1 MIVAFISTDI
11 IIVNRSDRMDDVK
24 KILSIIWNSLEKM
37 KKLGLP
43 KLLKAIW
50 VQLYDEEKI
59 NTFQDIINSIDNS
72 SEKWN
77 EKGIKLYPILLEAVE
92 KKELKKA
99 KGNILECE
107 SYLEQ
112 VKSVFEQ
119 VQGINLSESV
129 STLLTHIDNFNNTL
143 NGKDTFNMDNIKEEL
158 KKDFETAYSTIK
170 RKKENKLRQDYN
182 LEKFQAPNNS
192 NETFD
197 DFIKRHTQ
205 IYFKFSE
212 DDVKDKLSF
221 YKSSE
226 AFDKI
231 YDEMIKK
238 RDFKADPNI
247 FKQIYDTL
255 IEKVRCEK
263 EMAIEREKLRKQK
276 LEDEE
281 RRKREEELLR
291 KEREKQ
297 QAYQDYE
304 RVKIEINKYFSQ
316 LKFYDDIDSFSSY
329 KYNING
335 DYDYKIK
342 DDYNKKL
349 KDYYYE

>member
-1 MIVAFISTDI
+1 MVEYFISNSTLSFTKGLWMLKQRERKNIRQNIFKEIIDVEGFQVDEVSTWKYIMIVAFISTDI

-119 VQGINLSESV
+119 V
-129 STLLTHIDNFNNTL
+129 
-143 NGKDTFNMDNIKEEL
+143 
-158 KKDFETAYSTIK
+158 
-170 RKKENKLRQDYN
+170 
-182 LEKFQAPNNS
+182 
-192 NETFD
+192 
-197 DFIKRHTQ
+197 
-205 IYFKFSE
+205 
-212 DDVKDKLSF
+212 
-221 YKSSE
+221 
-226 AFDKI
+226 
-231 YDEMIKK
+231 
-238 RDFKADPNI
+238 
-247 FKQIYDTL
+247 
-255 IEKVRCEK
+255 
-263 EMAIEREKLRKQK
+263 
-276 LEDEE
+276 
-281 RRKREEELLR
+281 
-291 KEREKQ
+291 
-297 QAYQDYE
+297 
-304 RVKIEINKYFSQ
+304 
-316 LKFYDDIDSFSSY
+316 
-329 KYNING
+329 
-335 DYDYKIK
+335 
-342 DDYNKKL
+342 
-349 KDYYYE
+349 

>member
-1 MIVAFISTDI
+1 
-11 IIVNRSDRMDDVK
+11 
-24 KILSIIWNSLEKM
+24 M

-143 NGKDTFNMDNIKEEL
+143 NGKDTFNMDNIKE
-158 KKDFETAYSTIK
+158 
-170 RKKENKLRQDYN
+170 
-182 LEKFQAPNNS
+182 
-192 NETFD
+192 
-197 DFIKRHTQ
+197 
-205 IYFKFSE
+205 
-212 DDVKDKLSF
+212 
-221 YKSSE
+221 
-226 AFDKI
+226 
-231 YDEMIKK
+231 
-238 RDFKADPNI
+238 
-247 FKQIYDTL
+247 
-255 IEKVRCEK
+255 
-263 EMAIEREKLRKQK
+263 
-276 LEDEE
+276 
-281 RRKREEELLR
+281 
-291 KEREKQ
+291 
-297 QAYQDYE
+297 
-304 RVKIEINKYFSQ
+304 
-316 LKFYDDIDSFSSY
+316 
-329 KYNING
+329 
-335 DYDYKIK
+335 
-342 DDYNKKL
+342 
-349 KDYYYE
+349 